1 MAGMSRTQVEQVSRP
16 LLVRLHA
23 LPRPVV
29 PIATLVLVA
38 VGALAPTPVALVAL
52 AIVFCFVAWIAY
64 LSWPAVPT
72 SGRVLRVVM
81 LALIIGVALT
91 HLA

>member
-1 MAGMSRTQVEQVSRP
+1 MAGMSRTQVEQASRP

-29 PIATLVLVA
+29 PILTLVLVG
-38 VGALAPTPVALVAL
+38 VGALAPTPVALAAL

-64 LSWPAVPT
+64 LSWPAVPA
-72 SGRVLRVVM
+72 SGRALRVIM
-81 LALIIGVALT
+81 LALIVGVGLT